1 MKKSDD
7 SKHDSKHDNK
17 KLLLKNVTTS
27 KQEIADAERHLSK
40 VLQDLGAA
48 PRAQKTTISGV
59 VQTAFDRLRSARE
72 SLDELEKLIK
82 GGAS

>member
-7 SKHDSKHDNK
+7 SKQ
-17 KLLLKNVTTS
+17 KLLLKSVSTS
-27 KQEIADAERHLSK
+27 KQEIDDAERHLSK

-59 VQTAFDRLRSARE
+59 VQTAFDRLRSARV

-82 GGAS
+82 GGGAS

>member
-7 SKHDSKHDNK
+7 SKHDSKQDNK

-27 KQEIADAERHLSK
+27 KQEITDAERHLSK

-82 GGAS
+82 GGAG

>member
-7 SKHDSKHDNK
+7 GKHDNK

-48 PRAQKTTISGV
+48 PRAEKTTISGV

-72 SLDELEKLIK
+72 SLDQLEKLIK
-82 GGAS
+82 GGTG

>member
-7 SKHDSKHDNK
+7 GKHDNK

-48 PRAQKTTISGV
+48 PRAEKTTISGV

-72 SLDELEKLIK
+72 SLATLCTCRLA
-82 GGAS
+82 GSP